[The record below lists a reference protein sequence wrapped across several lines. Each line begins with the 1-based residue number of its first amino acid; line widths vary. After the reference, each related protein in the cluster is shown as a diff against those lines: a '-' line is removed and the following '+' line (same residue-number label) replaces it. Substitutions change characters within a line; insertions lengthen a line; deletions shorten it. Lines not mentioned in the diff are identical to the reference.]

1 MAGIIRMLSASVDAN
16 GVENATT
23 VSNAVN
29 VYVSNK
35 TSNAI
40 ITVVSS
46 KHGTTSLHM
55 HSDHDLVIQKEKADT
70 IYSNSANTHFTKIA
84 HTRG

>member
-1 MAGIIRMLSASVDAN
+1 MAGIIRLLSATVDAN
-16 GVENATT
+16 GSSAATT
-23 VSNAVN
+23 VSNAEN

-35 TSNAI
+35 TGNAVV
-40 ITVVSS
+40 TVVSS
-46 KHGTTSLHM
+46 KYGTTSVHM
-55 HSDHDLVIQKEKADT
+55 HADHDLIIQKEKADT

>member
-1 MAGIIRMLSASVDAN
+1 MAGIIRMLSATVDAN
-16 GVENATT
+16 GSGAATT
-23 VSNAVN
+23 VSNAEN

-35 TSNAI
+35 TGNAI

-46 KHGTTSLHM
+46 KYGTTSLHM
-55 HSDHDLVIQKEKADT
+55 HADHDLIIQKEKADT

>member
-1 MAGIIRMLSASVDAN
+1 MAGIIRMLSATVDAN
-16 GVENATT
+16 GSGAATT
-23 VSNAVN
+23 VSDAEN

-35 TSNAI
+35 TGNAV

-46 KHGTTSLHM
+46 NYGTTSLHM
-55 HSDHDLVIQKEKADT
+55 HADHDLIIQKEKADT
-70 IYSNSANTHFTKIA
+70 IYSSSANTHFTKIA

>member
-1 MAGIIRMLSASVDAN
+1 MAGIIRLLSATVDAN
-16 GVENATT
+16 GVLNATT
-23 VSNAVN
+23 VSNAEN

-35 TSNAI
+35 TANSV

-46 KHGTTSLHM
+46 KYGTTSIHM
-55 HSDHDLVIQKEKADT
+55 HADHDLIIQKEKADT

>member
-16 GVENATT
+16 GVVSATT
-23 VSNAVN
+23 VSNAET

-35 TSNAI
+35 TANAV
-40 ITVVSS
+40 ITVISS
-46 KHGTTSLHM
+46 KYGTTSLHM
-55 HSDHDLVIQKEKADT
+55 HADHDVIIQKEKADT